1 MKKYV
6 IILISLVALASCTCA
21 IYYQNHT
28 TGSTQKVENPTS
40 ISADSASVNLN
51 IPEK

>member
-6 IILISLVALASCTCA
+6 IIIVSLVALASCTCA

-28 TGSTQKVENPTS
+28 TGSTQKVENPMS
-40 ISADSASVNLN
+40 ISADSASINLD